1 LIVLF
6 LKVWSV
12 SKNEGTRQVYD
23 LTTSSGTFYA
33 DGLLIHN
40 CKAFGRYIVPTR
52 EKDAISMI
60 QKHGIACPDCSR
72 LIDVTKGEWVHRYPE
87 RLDPNITASTFAGY
101 HIPAT
106 IVYDVLNPHDRY
118 LETIYDKLHG
128 IRPYSEAK
136 FLQEILGISS
146 DQGGRPI
153 SKDEIKEISVLDIN
167 LGQPSITPPN
177 LANYLCIGGGADWGG
192 SEITSFTVGTLVG
205 WHRDGLFHCL
215 GAVRPTGVPD
225 NERHFPL
232 AAFFKKVG
240 NNLWGIG
247 ADAGFVG
254 TVQNR
259 NLARAAGTKVA
270 SIMYGTKKMFYQA
283 YPANNFVVDR
293 STLMWI
299 AYTLMKDHKLLFPK
313 GVDFEKFSID
323 LTATYIEDVEA
334 PNGITIR
341 RYCRY
346 KQMPDD
352 FLHALGYA
360 IFVVALG
367 MKLDLPGMLGI
378 SPKSSVNK
386 PYIDMIGEEG
396 NFKNYNDNQFM
407 G

>member
-1 LIVLF
+1 
-6 LKVWSV
+6 
-12 SKNEGTRQVYD
+12 
-23 LTTSSGTFYA
+23 
-33 DGLLIHN
+33 
-40 CKAFGRYIVPTR
+40 
-52 EKDAISMI
+52 
-60 QKHGIACPDCSR
+60 
-72 LIDVTKGEWVHRYPE
+72 
-87 RLDPNITASTFAGY
+87 
-101 HIPAT
+101 
-106 IVYDVLNPHDRY
+106 
-118 LETIYDKLHG
+118 
-128 IRPYSEAK
+128 
-136 FLQEILGISS
+136 
-146 DQGGRPI
+146 
-153 SKDEIKEISVLDIN
+153 
-167 LGQPSITPPN
+167 
-177 LANYLCIGGGADWGG
+177 
-192 SEITSFTVGTLVG
+192 
-205 WHRDGLFHCL
+205 
-215 GAVRPTGVPD
+215 
-225 NERHFPL
+225 
-232 AAFFKKVG
+232 
-240 NNLWGIG
+240 
-247 ADAGFVG
+247 
-254 TVQNR
+254 
-259 NLARAAGTKVA
+259 
-270 SIMYGTKKMFYQA
+270 MYGTKKMFYQA